1 MSESRHTYE
10 LVTSNWT
17 HANFKAT
24 LGLRFL
30 FTVGFE
36 EKRAQ
41 VRDREQYSVQMFIER
56 FTTSSARLYM

>member
-1 MSESRHTYE
+1 MNESRHTYE
-10 LVTSNWT
+10 LVTSDWT

-30 FTVGFE
+30 FTAGSE
-36 EKRAQ
+36 EKRTQ
-41 VRDREQYSVQMFIER
+41 VRGRKQYLVQMFIER